1 MLIKKKILEA
11 ELPKVKKNCCIA
23 RVFQIKDSGRVF
35 IMDIFSRYGNKKYK
49 YRAACDGKNSIIYD
63 YINDMWIS
71 GRLWNIGIGWNC
83 RLPDMDEG
91 TTNAVKRFFKSESS
105 AFSTFDSWQYR
116 HSVELREKREERQLS
131 LQERRLKM
139 FPKTGTRILKWC
151 EKEVF
156 KNYIFLS
163 SAVKGERVARCYSC
177 GEVWHVGTTEHKHKE
192 EGMCPHCKR
201 DSIYFLQRHQNS
213 ILNKDKINIWSK
225 KDGYILSKW
234 SKVIRYFNDKGESV
248 IEFSDYWYTGIPISG
263 GKDFYYGE
271 VVASYC
277 ANYIGRKKWATPAM
291 HPDAKVYKG
300 NLNRVVAEYVNG
312 FDVASIIDFIRNPV
326 DIIKNLKYRPQT
338 EYLLKLGL
346 YNLADSA
353 DILRPAGE
361 GFEGVLGISK
371 QYLPM
376 YQKLNPDISAHLS
389 IQDMAEEEYISEE
402 LAKIIIKRNIR
413 KEHIDGIRNLSGK
426 GSIGKIIRYIN
437 KQDFSGYDFLSE
449 YRDYFSMA
457 KQLGFELK
465 HKYDIWPKNL
475 REEHD
480 KLSEKVN
487 ILKDKLAEKEFL
499 EKTSE
504 LYKTIPKEFSNKKY
518 LIRLPEHAGDFGA
531 EGQNLKICVGSY
543 GYRDSHIAGRSLIC
557 FIRKIDNPDESYVCC
572 EISLKNYKVMQV
584 HGYKNDVDKPLPEE
598 VKKFAK
604 EYAEKIKRFRKEIA

>member
-11 ELPKVKKNCCIA
+11 ELPKVKNNYCVA
-23 RVFQIKDSGRVF
+23 RIFQLPASGRVF
-35 IMDIFSRYGNKKYK
+35 IMDVFSTSCGKFRC
-49 YRAACDGKNSIIYD
+49 ACDGINSIIYNYSRD
-63 YINDMWIS
+63 TWTTSQLYYIV
-71 GRLWNIGIGWNC
+71 GWSNNFKGQ
-83 RLPDMDEG
+83 DEG
-91 TTNAVKRFFKSESS
+91 TKNAAHRFFNDNSSS
-105 AFSTFDSWQYR
+105 AWSLFDSWQYR
-116 HSVELREKREERQLS
+116 HSVELREKREERQLF

-139 FPKTGTRILKWC
+139 FPKIGSRILKWC

-163 SAVKGERVARCYSC
+163 SAVKGERIARCNAC
-177 GEVWHVGTTEHKHKE
+177 GEVWHVGTAEHKHKE
-192 EGMCPHCKR
+192 EGLCPHCKR
-201 DSIYFLQRHQNS
+201 DSIYFLQRYQSS

-248 IEFSDYWYTGIPISG
+248 IEFSDYWYTGIPING
-263 GKDFYYGE
+263 GKEFYYGE
-271 VVASYC
+271 IVAPYR
-277 ANYIGRKKWATPAM
+277 ANYIGRKNWATPKM
-291 HPDAKVYKG
+291 YPGAKVYKG
-300 NLNRVVAEYVNG
+300 NLNSVLSEYVNG
-312 FDVASIIDFIRNPV
+312 FDVAGIIDKIKNPV
-326 DIIKNLKYRPQT
+326 DIIKNLKRYPQT

-346 YNLADSA
+346 YNLAESA

-361 GFEGVLGISK
+361 GFEGVLGLSK

-376 YQKLNPDISAHLS
+376 YQKLNPDISEHLS
-389 IQDMAEEEYISEE
+389 IQEMAEEEYISEE
-402 LAKIIIKRNIR
+402 LAEIIINRNIR
-413 KEHIDGIRNLSGK
+413 KEHVDAVRNLAGK

-437 KQDFSGYDFLSE
+437 KQNFSGYNFLSE

-465 HKYDIWPKNL
+465 YKYDIFPKNL
-475 REEHD
+475 RLEHD

-487 ILKDKLAEKEFL
+487 ILRDKLAEKEFL

-543 GYRDSHIAGRSLIC
+543 GYKDNHIAGRSLIC

-572 EISLKNYKVMQV
+572 EISLKNYTVMQV
-584 HGYKNDVDKPLPEE
+584 HGYKNDVDKPLPEA
-598 VKKFAK
+598 VKEFAK
-604 EYAEKIKRFRKEIA
+604 KYAEKIRRFRKEIA